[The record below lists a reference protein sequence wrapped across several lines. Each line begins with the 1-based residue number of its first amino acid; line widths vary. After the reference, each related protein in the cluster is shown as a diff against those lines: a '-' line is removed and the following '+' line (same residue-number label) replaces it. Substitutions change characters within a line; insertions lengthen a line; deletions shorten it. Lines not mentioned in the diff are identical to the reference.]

1 MPLPLTPEQ
10 VQLADSVARFAAR
23 HAPVDKVRV
32 TSASSADGN
41 LPLWWD
47 DLVTNGFHAVHLPD
61 DVGGQGGRLADL
73 ACVIEAS
80 ATALLPGP
88 LLSTTI
94 ASAVVATAQTSDTT
108 ASLLK
113 DLAAGSTAAVVLPE
127 TSRFEATSKPDGWS
141 ISGRS
146 GYVSGL
152 CAAQKII
159 LCARVEG
166 DYLWIALDRAAGHAA
181 VKSHPSTD
189 LTTDVGTLHLNDL
202 HVPNHIVLQGIS
214 AERTH
219 CIAVALT
226 AAAAAGLSQWC
237 VSAVTAHLQTREQ
250 FGRPIGS
257 FQALQHKV
265 ATMFV
270 AAELAVAAAWDAT
283 EAADETIEQHRLAA
297 DAAAVVAVSPA
308 ADLAME
314 ALTLFGA
321 IGYTWEHDLHLYWRK
336 AISLSGSLGGSV
348 LAARRATESALSH
361 TREASITLGDA
372 DAGFRSRVSKVLD
385 HACGLPTDE
394 SEGEDAERPPAPS
407 AQRSFLAD
415 NGLVAPHWPAPWGL
429 GATPLQQLI
438 IEEEFA
444 KRPALT
450 RPHIGIGAW
459 IVPAILRAGSERVSE
474 LCIAP
479 TLHATLTWCQLFS
492 EPEAGSD
499 LASLKTR
506 ATKVEDGW
514 LITGHKIWT
523 STAQTAHYGGLLAR
537 TDPTAAK
544 HRGIGYFI
552 LDMASPGIEVRPIRQ
567 VTGRA
572 EFNEVFLADVFVPD
586 DMLLGEASDGWQ
598 LATATLSAER
608 VTMTNNTDFDRTGSL
623 VRLLEDAGIESH
635 VYGSL
640 HSYANTIKALQRRE
654 TLRLLDGQQAGPAAS
669 VAKVATNMLLR
680 RAAAALLGLGGELG
694 MVVDTDPPVLGPVL
708 DVPRELIGGGTLE
721 IQLNIVAHNI
731 LGLPRK

>member
-1 MPLPLTPEQ
+1 MPLALTPEQ
-10 VQLADSVARFAAR
+10 VQLAESVTRFAAR
-23 HAPVDKVRV
+23 HAPIDEVRA
-32 TSASSADGN
+32 ASGSLTDGV
-41 LPLWWD
+41 LPEWWED
-47 DLVTNGFHAVHLPD
+47 MVTNGFHAVHLPE

-94 ASAVVATAQTSDTT
+94 ASAVVAIAEKSDNT

-113 DLAAGSTAAVVLPE
+113 DLAAGSTAALVLPD
-127 TSRFEATSKPDGWS
+127 TSHFEATSTPEGWS

-152 CAAQKII
+152 CAAQKIV
-159 LCARVEG
+159 LCTRV
-166 DYLWIALDRAAGHAA
+166 DDDNLWFALDRTAAHTA
-181 VKSHPSTD
+181 VRSHRSTD
-189 LTTDVGTLHLNDL
+189 LTTDVGTLHLRDHPVTN
-202 HVPNHIVLQGIS
+202 NAVLQGIC
-214 AERTH
+214 AERAR

-257 FQALQHKV
+257 FQALQHKA

-270 AAELAVAAAWDAT
+270 NAELAVAAAWDAT
-283 EAADETIEQHRLAA
+283 EAADENIEQHRLAA
-297 DAAAVVAVSPA
+297 DAAAVIAVSPA
-308 ADLAME
+308 ADLALE

-336 AISLSGSLGGSV
+336 AISLSGSVGGS
-348 LAARRATESALSH
+348 LRAARRATEFARSH
-361 TREASITLGDA
+361 TREASISLGDA
-372 DAGFRSRVSKVLD
+372 EADFRTHVSEVLD
-385 HACGLPTDE
+385 HACDMPTDKVGRDDE
-394 SEGEDAERPPAPS
+394 ARPPAPS
-407 AQRSFLAD
+407 GQRSFLAD
-415 NGLVAPHWPAPWGL
+415 NGFVAPHWPTPWGL
-429 GATPLQQLI
+429 DATPLQQLI

-444 KRPALT
+444 KRPALS
-450 RPHIGIGAW
+450 RPLIGIGAW
-459 IVPAILRAGSERVSE
+459 IVPAILRAGSARVRE
-474 LCIAP
+474 MCITP
-479 TLHATLTWCQLFS
+479 TLHAKLTWCQLFS

-506 ATKVEDGW
+506 AAKVENGW

-523 STAQTAHYGGLLAR
+523 STAQMAHYGGLLAR

-572 EFNEVFLADVFVPD
+572 EFNEVFLTDVFVPD
-586 DMLLGEASDGWQ
+586 DMLLGGPCDGWQ

-608 VTMTNNTDFDRTGSL
+608 VTMTNNTDFDRGGSL
-623 VRLLEDAGIESH
+623 LRLIEGVGVESD

-654 TLRLLDGQQAGPAAS
+654 TLRVLDGQQAGPAAS
-669 VAKVATNMLLR
+669 IAKVATNMLLR
-680 RAAAALLGLGGELG
+680 RAAAALLGLGGELA
-694 MVVDTDPPVLGPVL
+694 MVDDSDPAVLSPYF

-721 IQLNIVAHNI
+721 IQLNIVAQNI